1 MKKNLARSGASPA
14 DCISHPEHGAATLM
28 SSGRLWCPHQTHDGK
43 PAREGQPA
51 VKGTTPWLDKQTA
64 PDAEAVA

>member
-1 MKKNLARSGASPA
+1 MKKNPARSSGNAA

-28 SSGRLWCPHQTHDGK
+28 SSGRLWCPHQTHDGA
-43 PAREGQPA
+43 PARGETPA